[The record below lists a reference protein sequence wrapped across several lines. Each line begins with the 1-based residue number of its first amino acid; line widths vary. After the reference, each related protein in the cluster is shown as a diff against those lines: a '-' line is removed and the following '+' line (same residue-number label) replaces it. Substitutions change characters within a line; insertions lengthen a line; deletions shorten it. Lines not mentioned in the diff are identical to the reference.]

1 MNRLGA
7 RAHAVA
13 AIVFTAIVLA
23 GGLAPRAA
31 AQTPDKSD
39 VVLVF
44 DFSASILNDKTNRN
58 RFGAALESIASR
70 VDEISSD
77 LVAGDTTVT
86 LIQFAARAVDA
97 NRCTD
102 LKLLGSPSTVGL
114 FADCLRAI
122 ATAYRKGGTTALTKS
137 IGIDTNYVAAMQ
149 QAAKHLPADSERPA
163 LILFTDGRHDVAGV
177 PASQVIPTR
186 DQLFG
191 SRSPFALLPVGMGL
205 DPKLRGPL
213 SAGLE
218 ALRVVRNMP
227 ACASGATFDWP
238 QVVFETAADAGNAVG
253 VALQD
258 ATCTFTVAATPTPKP
273 TPTPAGVQGIKL
285 TPGDGRIDLV
295 WSAPS
300 TGAAAITDYQVR
312 CGTGDG
318 TWITSTDVV
327 AASRTASVQGLTN
340 GTPYQCQIAAVAGST
355 VGNWASAGGTVT
367 PIGRPAAPPAPTVAA
382 LDRAIT
388 VSVPAASAGV
398 DQFQYECSADNGT
411 TWLPKVDTS
420 ATDPVTRIDGL
431 ANGTEYRCRAYA
443 QNAIGLSDPS
453 PISDAARPCGSTL
466 ECNPLMVPVLSG
478 LGLVLSIG
486 LLLAAVTLLRGR
498 TTGYVIAVADV
509 VHTANIGHGK
519 ALGIGFTRDPASKKV
534 TGIVADR
541 SKAADVHIHRLR
553 NGRFQ
558 VSDRTGTHEVADG
571 DPVVV
576 ADSIGVRHSLVLRA
590 FATNAASRVARR
602 RG

>member
-177 PASQVIPTR
+177 PASQV
-186 DQLFG
+186 
-191 SRSPFALLPVGMGL
+191 
-205 DPKLRGPL
+205 
-213 SAGLE
+213 
-218 ALRVVRNMP
+218 
-227 ACASGATFDWP
+227 
-238 QVVFETAADAGNAVG
+238 
-253 VALQD
+253 
-258 ATCTFTVAATPTPKP
+258 
-273 TPTPAGVQGIKL
+273 
-285 TPGDGRIDLV
+285 
-295 WSAPS
+295 
-300 TGAAAITDYQVR
+300 
-312 CGTGDG
+312 
-318 TWITSTDVV
+318 
-327 AASRTASVQGLTN
+327 
-340 GTPYQCQIAAVAGST
+340 
-355 VGNWASAGGTVT
+355 
-367 PIGRPAAPPAPTVAA
+367 
-382 LDRAIT
+382 
-388 VSVPAASAGV
+388 
-398 DQFQYECSADNGT
+398 
-411 TWLPKVDTS
+411 
-420 ATDPVTRIDGL
+420 
-431 ANGTEYRCRAYA
+431 
-443 QNAIGLSDPS
+443 
-453 PISDAARPCGSTL
+453 
-466 ECNPLMVPVLSG
+466 
-478 LGLVLSIG
+478 
-486 LLLAAVTLLRGR
+486 
-498 TTGYVIAVADV
+498 
-509 VHTANIGHGK
+509 
-519 ALGIGFTRDPASKKV
+519 
-534 TGIVADR
+534 
-541 SKAADVHIHRLR
+541 
-553 NGRFQ
+553 
-558 VSDRTGTHEVADG
+558 
-571 DPVVV
+571 
-576 ADSIGVRHSLVLRA
+576 
-590 FATNAASRVARR
+590 
-602 RG
+602 